1 MLLQPPLFLLALVV
15 AFGARGAAI
24 ANEMPSTI
32 PSPPALTAVDLFM
45 RDQAVVLKP
54 KQLVVELNALR
65 SVTYSEPETGTPSGR
80 MPTEH
85 SLLSVGLGVQVGISD
100 GFSAYANLPLE
111 RTIEAAG
118 HTGAGK
124 RTARTQP
131 GSVTLGLQATLL
143 TESAEL
149 PMVSLNAHGQ
159 LATKR
164 NGRNGLGLALNVSR
178 SVDPAIL
185 FGSLAYEHLFEGR
198 SKDQPVRTANPDS
211 VTGEEA
217 SPVSD
222 PVREGP
228 STSASARAI
237 NTIGVTGG
245 VALAVNDKVS
255 VSGSLS
261 ANYTPRGLVGRERYR
276 AQLGLTYAI
285 SKSAWVEASAGW
297 GLNGPGSDAAFGL
310 TAGFQFQ

>member
-1 MLLQPPLFLLALVV
+1 
-15 AFGARGAAI
+15 
-24 ANEMPSTI
+24 
-32 PSPPALTAVDLFM
+32 M

-100 GFSAYANLPLE
+100 GFSAYANLPFE

-118 HTGAGK
+118 HPGAGK

-185 FGSLAYEHLFEGR
+185 FGSLTYEHLFEGR

-255 VSGSLS
+255 VSGSLLS
-261 ANYTPRGLVGRERYR
+261 DGDHADAHDAAKTGITQAPCGAHTRRGFFEAQAAEPEAAAETLALIGERYQVYQR
-276 AQLGLTYAI
+276 GVSAAHDSAQEGTATGR
-285 SKSAWVEASAGW
+285 SCFCFCG
-297 GLNGPGSDAAFGL
+297 GFLNGRSIGTGPAE
-310 TAGFQFQ
+310 